1 MKSADKKYN
10 LISASFEL
18 IEANGWNAFSFE
30 NLSQK
35 EVISLDEIVKSLG
48 SKDNLL
54 VEFSKMIDV
63 RVEGSFSFEDAAST
77 STKDN
82 LFELIMLRLE
92 HMESYKKALSRIIL
106 DLDGN
111 PLPLKNVL
119 VTVTNSLD
127 FYLELSRAYDNSLF
141 DIFKKKIILF
151 LYGLIF
157 KTWLEDNS
165 QDLSTTMSE
174 LDKFLTYAETLAQ
187 KFKDYTPF

>member
-82 LFELIMLRLE
+82 LF
-92 HMESYKKALSRIIL
+92 
-106 DLDGN
+106 
-111 PLPLKNVL
+111 
-119 VTVTNSLD
+119 
-127 FYLELSRAYDNSLF
+127 
-141 DIFKKKIILF
+141 
-151 LYGLIF
+151 
-157 KTWLEDNS
+157 
-165 QDLSTTMSE
+165 
-174 LDKFLTYAETLAQ
+174 
-187 KFKDYTPF
+187 